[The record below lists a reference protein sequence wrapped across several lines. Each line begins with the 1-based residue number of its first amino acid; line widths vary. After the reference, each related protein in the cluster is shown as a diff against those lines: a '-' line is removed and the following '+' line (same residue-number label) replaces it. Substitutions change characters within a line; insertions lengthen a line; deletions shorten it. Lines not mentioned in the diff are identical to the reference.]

1 MAERVRAFL
10 DTSALFAAVWSD
22 QGGARMILKLGE
34 AGAVALLVSP
44 QVIKEAE
51 GALKRKAPETLPLLA
66 ILLDRGGV
74 TVEGAA
80 PHKSAAALASVT
92 GHPGDAQIVAD
103 ALQAK
108 ADYLITLDR
117 EHLLGNALLA
127 GAVQLPIGTPGDFLA
142 WFRGRFAGNPG

>member
-1 MAERVRAFL
+1 MAARVRAFL

-51 GALKRKAPETLPLLA
+51 GALKRKAPEALPLLA

-80 PHKSAAALASVT
+80 PHKSAAALSSVI

-117 EHLLGNALLA
+117 EHLLGNGRLA
-127 GAVQLPIGTPGDFLA
+127 GEVQLPIGTPGDFLA
-142 WFRGRFAGNPG
+142 WFRGRLL